1 MSRSFSPTHDHEW
14 FTDIVTLCS
23 SKRERASERH
33 VWIRCVTKSQCPA
46 RMIFIFPSSLSLVVV
61 GCRFTSFQFFSHFQR
76 AFLFFFSLLPELSS
90 VLFLCADDEW
100 KTCASEI
107 GRRESEREPRIST
120 ITARAEE
127 TRNTTERRDSLRV
140 HAEVA
145 ACLHLLA
152 QQSTLLH

>member
-1 MSRSFSPTHDHEW
+1 MLVE
-14 FTDIVTLCS
+14 
-23 SKRERASERH
+23 ERANERH

-76 AFLFFFSLLPELSS
+76 AFLFFSFLFSPNSRVYFSFAPTTSGKL
-90 VLFLCADDEW
+90 VLARSGGE
-100 KTCASEI
+100 
-107 GRRESEREPRIST
+107 RERAREPRIST

-145 ACLHLLA
+145 ACLLLLA
-152 QQSTLLH
+152 QQSTYFIS